1 MKIGECSSKWTG
13 RGKSSTCH
21 NIRKV
26 AFSPSQVADKSVKED
41 IRRIV
46 EEEEET
52 NYKKRMGEQWVK
64 GGYL

>member
-1 MKIGECSSKWTG
+1 MLRIS
-13 RGKSSTCH
+13 R
-21 NIRKV
+21 
-26 AFSPSQVADKSVKED
+26 QVADKAVKED